1 MICGTATP
9 PLAAGVPAKVI
20 SKRLGHATIA
30 VTMDIYSHV
39 LPGLDRETTDT
50 VARLILGGGSA
61 VSEASVNKPLASGRD
76 GEDDQDR

>member
-39 LPGLDRETTDT
+39 LPALDRESADT
-50 VARLILGGGSA
+50 VARLILGGSA

-76 GEDDQDR
+76 GGHDQDR